1 VSKADLAFDPPE
13 LRGIQC
19 ALHLGESGVPNDQV
33 VAHDAQLKQRAD
45 DGEHASRA
53 VGQGSC
59 THELRRVGGRVTLMD
74 LHHPPLREDTMRD
87 LGEE

>member
-1 VSKADLAFDPPE
+1 MSKADLALEPPE

-45 DGEHASRA
+45 DG
-53 VGQGSC
+53 
-59 THELRRVGGRVTLMD
+59 
-74 LHHPPLREDTMRD
+74 
-87 LGEE
+87 